1 MNLPHIKKLVFVSI
15 GILALSVAGCK
26 PNAQAQ
32 RETTEQEQASSPP
45 AVQVQDTK
53 ADVPFVPTP
62 NEVVEEMLKMANVS
76 KGDVVFDLG
85 SGDGRIPIAAVQK
98 YGAKRATGVEINP
111 DLVKQSQENAKKA
124 GVDDRVEFLQQ
135 DLFQTDLSDANVVTL
150 YLLPDVNLKLRPK
163 LFKELK
169 PGTRVVS
176 HAFNMGEWKPEREQQ
191 VSAGNGRTYTLYQ
204 WTIPENVPAN
214 LRSSQK

>member
-1 MNLPHIKKLVFVSI
+1 
-15 GILALSVAGCK
+15 
-26 PNAQAQ
+26 
-32 RETTEQEQASSPP
+32 
-45 AVQVQDTK
+45 
-53 ADVPFVPTP
+53 
-62 NEVVEEMLKMANVS
+62 MLKKANVS

>member
-1 MNLPHIKKLVFVSI
+1 MNLRQIDKLFFVSI
-15 GILALSVAGCK
+15 AILTLSVAGCK
-26 PNAQAQ
+26 PNAQA
-32 RETTEQEQASSPP
+32 ENKTTEQEQASSPP

-62 NEVVEEMLKMANVS
+62 DEVVEEMLKMAKVS
-76 KGDVVFDLG
+76 NGDVVFDLG

-98 YGAKRATGVEINP
+98 YGAKRATGVEINQY
-111 DLVKQSQENAKKA
+111 LFKQSKEIAKTA
-124 GVDDRVEFLQQ
+124 GVSDRVEFLQQ
-135 DLFQTDLSDANVVTL
+135 DLFTTNLGDANVVTL

-176 HAFNMGEWKPEREQQ
+176 HAFNMGDWKPEREQQ
-191 VSAGNGRTYTLYQ
+191 VSADNGRTYTLYQ
-204 WTIPENVPAN
+204 WTIPEKVPAN

>member
-15 GILALSVAGCK
+15 GISALSVAGCK
-26 PNAQAQ
+26 PNVQAQ

>member
-1 MNLPHIKKLVFVSI
+1 MHGRHIKKLFFVSI
-15 GILALSVAGCK
+15 GILTLGIASCK
-26 PNAQAQ
+26 PNAQAKNKTV
-32 RETTEQEQASSPP
+32 ETASSPP
-45 AVQVQDTK
+45 AVQVQDNQ

-62 NEVVEEMLKMANVS
+62 NEVVEQMLKMANVS

-98 YGAKRATGVEINP
+98 YAAKRAVGVEINP
-111 DLVKQSQENAKKA
+111 DLVKQSQENAKQA
-124 GVDDRVEFLQQ
+124 GVSDRVEFLQQ
-135 DLFQTDLSDANVVTL
+135 DLFKTDLSDANVVTL

-176 HAFNMGEWKPEREQQ
+176 HAFNMGDWKPEQEQQ
-191 VSAGNGRTYTLYQ
+191 VSAANGRTYTLYK
-204 WTIPENVPAN
+204 WTIPQTIPDN
-214 LRSSQK
+214 LR

>member
-1 MNLPHIKKLVFVSI
+1 MHLRHIKKLVFFSI

-26 PNAQAQ
+26 PNAEA
-32 RETTEQEQASSPP
+32 ENKTTEQEQASSPP
-45 AVQVQDTK
+45 VVQVQDNK

-214 LRSSQK
+214 LRSSQN

>member
-62 NEVVEEMLKMANVS
+62 NEVVEEMLKMATVS

>member
-1 MNLPHIKKLVFVSI
+1 MHLHHMKRLLFASI
-15 GILALSVAGCK
+15 GIVILGVAGCK

-32 RETTEQEQASSPP
+32 NQTTEEASSPP
-45 AVQVQDTK
+45 VVQVQDTK

-62 NEVVEEMLKMANVS
+62 NEVVEQMLKMANVS

-85 SGDGRIPIAAVQK
+85 SGDGRIPITAVQK
-98 YGAKRATGVEINP
+98 YAAKRAVGVEINP
-111 DLVKQSQENAKKA
+111 DLVKQSRENAEKA
-124 GVDDRVEFLQQ
+124 GIADRVEFLQQ
-135 DLFQTDLSDANVVTL
+135 DLFKTDLSDANVVTL

-176 HAFNMGEWKPEREQQ
+176 HAFNMGDWKPEREEQ
-191 VSAGNGRTYTLYQ
+191 VKAGNGRTYTLYQ
-204 WTIPENVPAN
+204 WTIPENIPDN